1 MADKTGYI
9 GRNPGD
15 SSVTVARQ
23 IFNPTGVQ
31 TDFTF
36 SAGYVVGYFDL
47 YLNGV
52 RLVEGLDFSAN
63 DTTTFN
69 LVSAAQNGD
78 VVEGVAYKAFNLND
92 TKVGIQSSGTVIGS
106 VNNLNFI
113 GTGNTF
119 LLNGNTIDVSI
130 SGGGAGVGGTWGNY
144 DNNTGVTTTSKVKIQ
159 NDFEVTGV
167 STFTGFVAFTTS
179 ISVGGT
185 VTYEDVTNVD
195 SVGLITARNGV
206 KVTTGGINV
215 VAGGIDIDAGRL
227 NIDAG
232 GLNVAGGGANITGVT
247 TLSSLLSVGSHAS
260 VSGVITATG
269 SVQVGSGQSFGSNGA
284 SVAVFYGDGSNLTNL
299 PATGITTEAL
309 VTSGIVTTLD
319 LSNAQDHKV
328 TATGICTI
336 TVTGGTEADS
346 HTLRIINSGIATVGF
361 STYFL
366 FASGGSP
373 SLPTPD
379 GSISLISFT
388 VNKAGSVGVA
398 TELLAGASLN
408 FS

>member
-69 LVSAAQNGD
+69 LVGAAQNGD
-78 VVEGVAYKAFNLND
+78 VIEGVAYKAFNLND

-185 VTYEDVTNVD
+185 ITYEDVTNVD

-299 PATGITTEAL
+299 PAAGLSTEAL

-336 TVTGGTEADS
+336 TVTGGTEAGS

-366 FASGGSP
+366 FASGGTP

-388 VNKAGSVGVA
+388 VNKEGSVGVA
-398 TELLAGASLN
+398 TELLAGASVN
-408 FS
+408 YS

>member
-346 HTLRIINSGIATVGF
+346 HTLRIINSGLHQVVHQH
-361 STYFL
+361 YQHQM
-366 FASGGSP
+366 
-373 SLPTPD
+373 
-379 GSISLISFT
+379 
-388 VNKAGSVGVA
+388 VQ
-398 TELLAGASLN
+398 
-408 FS
+408 

>member
-130 SGGGAGVGGTWGNY
+130 SGGAGVGGTWGNY

-319 LSNAQDHKV
+319 LSNAQNHKV

-366 FASGGSP
+366 FASGGTP
-373 SLPTPD
+373 TLPTPD

-388 VNKAGSVGVA
+388 VNKEGSVGVA

>member
-215 VAGGIDIDAGRL
+215 VAGGIDIDAG
-227 NIDAG
+227 

-366 FASGGSP
+366 FASGSGP

-388 VNKAGSVGVA
+388 VNKVGSVGVA